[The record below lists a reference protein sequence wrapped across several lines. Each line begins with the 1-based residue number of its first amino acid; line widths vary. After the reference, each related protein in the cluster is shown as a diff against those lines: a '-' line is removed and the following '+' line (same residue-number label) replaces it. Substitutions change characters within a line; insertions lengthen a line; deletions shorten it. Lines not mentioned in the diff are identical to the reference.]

1 MAATSKHYGDV
12 HIWILKVI
20 NSCVNVDQVRSA
32 DRLVDY
38 FYKKYPDEWELRRD
52 LIHLCSDKEWEI
64 LTKKFE
70 IT

>member
-20 NSCVNVDQVRSA
+20 NSCVNVDQVRNA
-32 DRLVDY
+32 DRLIDY

-52 LIHLCSDKEWEI
+52 LTHLCSDKEWEI
-64 LTKKFE
+64 LTKNLK
-70 IT
+70 